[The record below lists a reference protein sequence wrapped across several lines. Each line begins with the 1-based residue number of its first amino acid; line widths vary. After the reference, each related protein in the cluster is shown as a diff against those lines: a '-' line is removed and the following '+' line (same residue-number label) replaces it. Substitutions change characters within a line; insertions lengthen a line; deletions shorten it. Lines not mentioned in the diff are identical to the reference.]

1 MDPESR
7 GVTIKLRNLLF
18 GMRMPAEHHDDGEL
32 NEPAPHVIIGER
44 LSQRARFDS
53 IEHGSILMPQMAT
66 HRADDAHL
74 LVSGTTIYVSHS
86 K

>member
-7 GVTIKLRNLLF
+7 CVTIKLRNLLL

-32 NEPAPHVIIGER
+32 NEPAPHVIIGKR

-53 IEHGSILMPQMAT
+53 IEHGSILVPQVAT
-66 HRADDAHL
+66 HRTDDAHL
-74 LVSGTTIYVSHS
+74 LVSGTTIDVSDS